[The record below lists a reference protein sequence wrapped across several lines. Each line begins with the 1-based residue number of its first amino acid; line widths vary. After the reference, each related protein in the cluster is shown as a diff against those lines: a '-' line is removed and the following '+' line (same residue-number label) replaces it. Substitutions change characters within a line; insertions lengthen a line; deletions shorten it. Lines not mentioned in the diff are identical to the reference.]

1 MCVNC
6 VLFSCGVVC
15 VCVCVCV
22 WSVYANDM
30 CFRSTLTFMPTAY
43 KRESGHAE
51 MAGRGTPGS
60 SLIQHSDTVQV
71 FHFHVSAR
79 DV

>member
-15 VCVCVCV
+15 VCV
-22 WSVYANDM
+22 WSVYANDV
-30 CFRSTLTFMPTAY
+30 FSLPLTFMPTAY